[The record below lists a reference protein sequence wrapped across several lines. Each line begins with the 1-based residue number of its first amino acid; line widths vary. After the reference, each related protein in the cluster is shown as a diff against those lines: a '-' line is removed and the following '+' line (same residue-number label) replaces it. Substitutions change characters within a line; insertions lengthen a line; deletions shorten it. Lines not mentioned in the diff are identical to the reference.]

1 MGRYLA
7 KRFAAMM
14 LVLVG
19 ISVLAFTLIYLVPG
33 NAVDVLLGGEGQVSA
48 ARRAQLEQLLGL
60 DKPPAVQYFV
70 WLGKVLTGD
79 LGTSIRTGLP
89 VSKELA
95 TRLPV
100 TLELAVAAI
109 ILSVLV
115 AVPLGVISA
124 VYRNS
129 WTDSILKLTGLIG
142 LSVPQFGLAAVLL
155 LVVSKYVPTMM
166 PGGYE
171 PFLQAPLPHL
181 QNMFLPVVCAAA
193 PIAAVI
199 MRMTRSSMLDF
210 IREQY
215 VTTARAKGISEFR
228 VIVKHVLANA
238 LVPVVTITGIQFG
251 LLLSGVV
258 VIEYIFTL
266 PGLGTLMLNGIFQR
280 DYTVVQSCIVVV
292 AFLFTFVNFLV
303 DLSYGLLDPRIRYE

>member
-7 KRFAAMM
+7 KRFAAMV
-14 LVLVG
+14 LVLLG
-19 ISVLAFTLIYLVPG
+19 ISVLSFTLIYLVPG
-33 NAVDVLLGGEGQVSA
+33 NAVDVLLGGEAQVSA
-48 ARRAQLEQLLGL
+48 ERRAQLEHLLGL

-70 WLGKVLTGD
+70 WLGKLLIGD

-89 VSKELA
+89 VSRELA

-100 TLELAVAAI
+100 TLELAAAAI
-109 ILSVLV
+109 IVSVMV

-124 VYRNS
+124 VRRNS
-129 WTDSILKLTGLIG
+129 WADSVLKLAGLVG

-155 LVVSKYVPTMM
+155 LVVSKYVPPLM

-171 PFLQAPLPHL
+171 PFLKAPLPHL
-181 QNMFLPVVCAAA
+181 RAMLLPVVSAAA
-193 PIAAVI
+193 PVAAVI
-199 MRMTRSSMLDF
+199 MRMTRSSMLDV

-215 VTTARAKGISEFR
+215 VSTARAKGISETR
-228 VIVKHVLANA
+228 VTLKHALGNA
-238 LVPVVTITGIQFG
+238 LVPVVTIIGIQFG

-258 VIEYIFTL
+258 VIEFIFTL

-280 DYTVVQSCIVVV
+280 DYTVVQSCVVLV
-292 AFLFTFVNFLV
+292 ALLFTVVNFIV
-303 DLSYGLLDPRIRYE
+303 DLAYGWLDPRIRYA

>member
-1 MGRYLA
+1 MV
-7 KRFAAMM
+7 

-19 ISVLAFTLIYLVPG
+19 ISVLSFTLIYLVPG
-33 NAVDVLLGGEGQVSA
+33 NAVDVLLAGEGQVSA
-48 ARRAQLEQLLGL
+48 ERRAELEQLLGL

-70 WLGKVLTGD
+70 WLGKLLKGD

-100 TLELAVAAI
+100 TLELATAAI
-109 ILSVLV
+109 IVSVIV
-115 AVPLGVISA
+115 AVPLGAISA
-124 VYRNS
+124 VRRNTS
-129 WTDSILKLTGLIG
+129 VDSVLKLTGLIG

-155 LVVSKYVPTMM
+155 LVASKYVPSMM

-171 PFLQAPLPHL
+171 PFLTAPLAHL
-181 QNMFLPVVCAAA
+181 HTMLLPVLCAAA

-199 MRMTRSSMLDF
+199 MRMTRSSMLDVS
-210 IREQY
+210 REQY
-215 VTTARAKGISEFR
+215 VATARAKGISETR
-228 VIVKHVLANA
+228 VILKHVLANA

-292 AFLFTFVNFLV
+292 ALLFTFVNFMV
-303 DLSYGLLDPRIRYE
+303 DLSYGLLDPRIRYG

>member
-7 KRFAAMM
+7 RRFAAMV

-19 ISVLAFTLIYLVPG
+19 ISVLSFTLIYLVPG
-33 NAVDVLLGGEGQVSA
+33 NAVDVLLSGEGLVSA
-48 ARRAQLEQLLGL
+48 ERRAQLERLLGL

-70 WLGKVLTGD
+70 WLGKLLTGD

-89 VSKELA
+89 VSQELA

-100 TLELAVAAI
+100 TLELATAAI
-109 ILSVLV
+109 IVSVLV
-115 AVPLGVISA
+115 GVPLGVISA
-124 VYRNS
+124 VRRNS
-129 WTDSILKLTGLIG
+129 WVDSALKLTGLLG
-142 LSVPQFGLAAVLL
+142 LSVPQFGLAALMLL
-155 LVVSKYVPTMM
+155 IVSKYVPFMM

-171 PFLQAPLPHL
+171 PFMKAPLAHL
-181 QNMFLPVVCAAA
+181 QVMLLPVLCAAA

-199 MRMTRSSMLDF
+199 MRMTRSSMLDV

-215 VTTARAKGISEFR
+215 VATARAKGISETR

-238 LVPVVTITGIQFG
+238 LVPVVTIIGIQFG

-258 VIEYIFTL
+258 VIEYIFSL
-266 PGLGTLMLNGIFQR
+266 PGLGTLMLNAIFQR

-292 AFLFTFVNFLV
+292 ALLFTLVNFMV
-303 DLSYGLLDPRIRYE
+303 DLTYGLLDPRIRYA

>member
-1 MGRYLA
+1 VGRYLA
-7 KRFAAMM
+7 KRFAAMVV
-14 LVLVG
+14 VLVG
-19 ISVLAFTLIYLVPG
+19 ITVLSFTLIYLVPG

-70 WLGKVLTGD
+70 WLGKLVTGD

-100 TLELAVAAI
+100 TLELATGAI
-109 ILSVLV
+109 ILSILV
-115 AVPLGVISA
+115 AVPLGVLSA
-124 VYRNS
+124 VHRSS
-129 WTDSILKLTGLIG
+129 WVDSALKLTGLVG
-142 LSVPQFGLAAVLL
+142 LSVPQFGLAALL
-155 LVVSKYVPTMM
+155 LLLVSKYVPTMM

-171 PFLQAPLPHL
+171 PFMKAPLLHL
-181 QNMFLPVVCAAA
+181 QNMLLPVICAAA

-199 MRMTRSSMLDF
+199 MRMTRSSVLDV

-215 VTTARAKGISEFR
+215 VATARAKGLTASR

-238 LVPVVTITGIQFG
+238 LVPIVTITGIQFG

-292 AFLFTFVNFLV
+292 ALLFTLVNFMV
-303 DLSYGLLDPRIRYE
+303 DLSYGWLDPRIRYA